1 MDGHFPNKVRLW
13 DVERGR
19 TMGDIDLE
27 FGGFNLDPFRVL
39 FSPDGRYLAAIGE
52 GRPRMALFDVKTRKL
67 VWQGDLYGK
76 TLAFSPDGRLVVGG
90 SRGLILD
97 GKTGEVLQALVSTFS
112 EGSGAAQFYFSP
124 DGTKLYM
131 IGKDGLI
138 WVWGVP
144 MGP

>member
-1 MDGHFPNKVRLW
+1 
-13 DVERGR
+13 
-19 TMGDIDLE
+19 
-27 FGGFNLDPFRVL
+27 
-39 FSPDGRYLAAIGE
+39 
-52 GRPRMALFDVKTRKL
+52 MALFDVKTRKL

-90 SRGLILD
+90 SRGLVLD
-97 GKTGEVLQALVSTFS
+97 GKTGEVLRALVSTFS